1 VVPPVPAED
10 VAPLPDDVEPVPE
23 EATVVVVTTTC
34 SPSVRPEVISTKP
47 FALGPVF
54 TTCVRVGPDSVPFV
68 ATTTVDVPLLVVTAP
83 TGSRIT
89 FGIAFVETAP
99 ITLAPT

>member
-1 VVPPVPAED
+1 VVRPVPADD

-23 EATVVVVTTTC
+23 DATVVVVSTTW
-34 SPSVRPEVISTKP
+34 SPSLRPEVISTKP
-47 FALGPVF
+47 FALAPVF
-54 TTCVRVGPDSVPFV
+54 TIWVRVGPDSVPFV
-68 ATTTVDVPLLVVTAP
+68 ATTTVDVPLLVVTAA

-89 FGIAFVETAP
+89 FGIAFVEIAP